1 MSVEILVTDAP
12 DPAIRDVIERGLVAF
27 NRAATGP
34 TKLLPLGVVVNGPD
48 GKPLGGLWG
57 WSAWDWLYVQLLWLP
72 EKLRGRGLGTELM
85 RRAEAE
91 ARRRGCRGVWLDSF
105 SFQAPDFY
113 RRQGY
118 EAFGTL
124 DDYPQGH
131 RRVFLKKTL
140 G

>member
-1 MSVEILVTDAP
+1 MSFEILVTDAP
-12 DPAIRDVIERGLVAF
+12 DPALRDVIERGLVDF
-27 NRAATGP
+27 NRAAAGP
-34 TKLLPLGVVVNGPD
+34 TKLHTLAVVVKASD
-48 GKPLGGLWG
+48 GKALGGLWG

-72 EKLRGRGLGTELM
+72 EKLRGRGLGTELL

-91 ARRRGCRGVWLDSF
+91 ARRRGCRGIWLDSF

-124 DDYPQGH
+124 DDYPKGH